1 VEGTVVRR
9 LIATSAPLAVAIPGA
24 IIGVATW
31 IAVVL
36 AAAGADPFWRVE
48 PVNLSE
54 AAALRDRATVVQLM
68 ASGEDPYAPREI
80 RPDVLFNNAVT
91 LTPVEAGI
99 AAGRAEVVDVILF
112 SAHTPPDAPTWN
124 RIRCLAQLQGDEDV
138 EAVLDR
144 YRPASA
150 VLECSGVTRPWK

>member
-9 LIATSAPLAVAIPGA
+9 LIAIGAPLAVAIPGA
-24 IIGVATW
+24 IVGVATW
-31 IAVVL
+31 VAIAL

-54 AAALRDRATVVQLM
+54 AAALRDRATVVQLI
-68 ASGEDPYAPREI
+68 ASGEDPYTPREI
-80 RPDVLFNNAVT
+80 RPDVLFNDAVT

-112 SAHTPPDAPTWN
+112 SARMPPDGPTWN
-124 RIRCLAQLQGDEDV
+124 RLRCLAQLQGDEDV
-138 EAVLDR
+138 EDVLDR
-144 YRPASA
+144 YRPESA